1 MKDYKTVRVCNLF
14 QFLFLFVLDIM
25 RSEHEGGFNMPILQT
40 MHLGKIYEGKVPY
53 TALQDINF
61 QIEKG
66 EFVAIMG
73 PSGSGKSTLL
83 NVISTIDHPT
93 SGSVMIDGKDP
104 HSMNDSQLAH
114 FRRSVLGFI
123 FQDFNLV
130 QTLTVGENIMLP
142 LTLEGM
148 PTSQM
153 KKRMGEVAEL
163 LGIGHLLSR
172 RTFEISGGQAQRT
185 AIARAVAVNPSLLL
199 ADEPTGN
206 LDSKATKDVMELF
219 QMLNQVHK
227 ATILMVTHDS
237 LVASYCKRVLIIKDG
252 KLYQEIVSGG
262 NRQAFRQK
270 IVDAMSLLGGEP
282 HDLI

>member
-1 MKDYKTVRVCNLF
+1 MA
-14 QFLFLFVLDIM
+14 
-25 RSEHEGGFNMPILQT
+25 ILET
-40 MHLGKIYEGKVPY
+40 KHLGKVYEGKVPY
-53 TALQDINF
+53 TALHDINF

-93 SGSVMIDGKDP
+93 SGIVTIAGEDP
-104 HSMNDSQLAH
+104 HTMKDGQLAH
-114 FRRSVLGFI
+114 FRRTVLGFV

-142 LTLEGM
+142 LTLEGVS
-148 PTSQM
+148 PTQM
-153 KKRMGEVAEL
+153 KKRTKAVADL
-163 LGIGHLLSR
+163 LGIGHFLSKR
-172 RTFEISGGQAQRT
+172 IFEISGGQAQRV
-185 AIARAVAVNPSLLL
+185 AVARAVVTNPALLL

-219 QMLNQVHK
+219 QMLNQTQQS
-227 ATILMVTHDS
+227 TILMVTHDAF
-237 LVASYCKRVLIIKDG
+237 VASYCKRVLIIRDG
-252 KLYQEIVSGG
+252 ALYQQIVSGG
-262 NRQAFRQK
+262 NRQAFQQK

-282 HDLI
+282 RDII

>member
-1 MKDYKTVRVCNLF
+1 
-14 QFLFLFVLDIM
+14 
-25 RSEHEGGFNMPILQT
+25 MPILET
-40 MHLGKIYEGKVPY
+40 KHLGKVYEGKVPY

-61 QIEKG
+61 QMEKG

-93 SGSVMIDGKDP
+93 SGNVTIDGNAP
-104 HSMNDSQLAH
+104 HTMRDEQLAH
-114 FRRSVLGFI
+114 FRRSVLGFV

-142 LTLEGM
+142 LTLEGVA
-148 PTSQM
+148 PSQI
-153 KKRMGEVAEL
+153 KKRVQAVAAL
-163 LGIGHLLSR
+163 LGIETLLPK
-172 RTFEISGGQAQRT
+172 RTFEISGGQAQRV
-185 AIARAVAVNPSLLL
+185 AIARAVVTNPALLL

-206 LDSKATKDVMELF
+206 LDSKATKDVMGLF
-219 QMLNQVHK
+219 QMLNQTQQ

-237 LVASYCKRVLIIKDG
+237 FVASYCKRVLIIKDG
-252 KLYQEIVSGG
+252 KLYQEIVSSG
-262 NRQAFRQK
+262 NRQAFQQK

-282 HDLI
+282 RDII